1 MKQNYAV
8 SRRVTKAQEIVF
20 TCGAVRGVIN
30 TPQDGKRD
38 LLVIV
43 PSGVLDDAREVRADN
58 RRRVDA
64 MVAKAKARDGVAGH
78 HIYNNHDFNELPSG
92 VVQIVA
98 RPAEVTA

>member
-1 MKQNYAV
+1 MKSNYAV
-8 SRRVTKAQEIVF
+8 SRRVTKAQEIVYA
-20 TCGAVRGVIN
+20 CGDIRGVVN
-30 TPQDGKRD
+30 NPVDGKRD